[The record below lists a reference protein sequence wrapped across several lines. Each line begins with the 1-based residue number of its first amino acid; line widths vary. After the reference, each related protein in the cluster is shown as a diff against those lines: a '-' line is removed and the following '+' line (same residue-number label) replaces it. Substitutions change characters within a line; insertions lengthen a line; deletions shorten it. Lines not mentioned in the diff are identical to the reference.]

1 MTYTILQD
9 STDPRTWVRQVR
21 VMAGRPEDLTCPI
34 PPHAMTRRYTD
45 ELNLFHLD
53 ASWPLR
59 EVASMASS
67 EHAGAYWIIAAW
79 WIGNQRVSTA
89 MAEAGKAFEL
99 AAGVSPQVALIQ
111 RIPGNTQEF
120 VEVNGISLVQAD
132 WVPERFLVVTA
143 AGMWRGLPGYQ
154 KIGAK
159 RCLATRRM

>member
-1 MTYTILQD
+1 MNYTILQD
-9 STDPRTWVRQVR
+9 STDPCTWVRQVR
-21 VMAGRPEDLTCPI
+21 VMAGKPEDLNYPI
-34 PPHAMTRRYTD
+34 PPHATTKRYTD

-59 EVASMASS
+59 EVVSMASA
-67 EHAGAYWIIAAW
+67 EHAGAYWTFAAW
-79 WIGNQRVSTA
+79 WLGNQRVSA
-89 MAEAGKAFEL
+89 AIAEAGKAFEL
-99 AAGVSPQVALIQ
+99 AAGVSSQVALIK
-111 RIPGNTQEF
+111 RIPENTQEW
-120 VEVNGISLVQAD
+120 VEVNGICLVRAD